1 MQATVE
7 TVIKVSGNRK
17 QDPEPEP
24 MPEETPVPA
33 VEHTAEP
40 EHPGSL
46 NSIIHHSWGHP
57 LDRKAVPEVHPHMQS
72 LLVPYSKK
80 CSLKCRIGSKCEIYA
95 VE

>member
-24 MPEETPVPA
+24 VPEETPAPA

-57 LDRKAVPEVHPHMQS
+57 LDRKAVPEVRPRMQS
-72 LLVPYSKK
+72 LLVPCSKTRSLR
-80 CSLKCRIGSKCEIYA
+80 CCIGLKCGSN
-95 VE
+95 VVV